1 MAVVNTKISSLER
14 IMELGI
20 SGKNDA
26 SQMLISLKSYF
37 DINAGSTEE
46 LTKEQYFRIR
56 KNLLSKYQSKINEAI
71 QNNEIS
77 REESKEIAHTFTHF
91 LRYQHYRLLEKE
103 GKLKKPRTI
112 LGEETPVFLPFKSTW
127 ESEDKTAYDLERA
140 VFMNEDR
147 NSEYSLI
154 ENLNPENLDA
164 YQIKTLKMMD
174 NRTNYQTDLK
184 LVVLEAE
191 RNLKNSR
198 GKTNI
203 QYTPSY
209 ENPNIDIITKKPSF
223 WQKAKSL
230 FKRN

>member
-1 MAVVNTKISSLER
+1 MVVIDSKISNLER

-20 SGKNDA
+20 SRQNDA

-77 REESKEIAHTFTHF
+77 REESKGIAHTFTHF

-127 ESEDKTAYDLERA
+127 EVEDKTAYDLERA

-154 ENLNPENLDA
+154 ENLNPENLDK
-164 YQIKTLKMMD
+164 YQLKTLKMMN
-174 NRTNYQTDLK
+174 NRTNYQTELK
-184 LVVLEAE
+184 LIVLEAE

-198 GKTNI
+198 GKVNI
-203 QYTPSY
+203 QYTSSD
-209 ENPNIDIITKKPSF
+209 EDSNVKVVIKKPSF
-223 WQKAKSL
+223 WQKARSL